1 MEKNETI
8 AQSDTG
14 QALPPIGYIGSIK
27 IEIGILLSCPIK
39 NRLYFQSPNDILF
52 LGFKN
57 RVVRNFRTG
66 IS

>member
-27 IEIGILLSCPIK
+27 IEIGIKDMFTEQAVLSGLVDG
-39 NRLYFQSPNDILF
+39 NL
-52 LGFKN
+52 
-57 RVVRNFRTG
+57 
-66 IS
+66 

>member
-27 IEIGILLSCPIK
+27 IEIGILLSCRITSFS
-39 NRLYFQSPNDILF
+39 YF
-52 LGFKN
+52 
-57 RVVRNFRTG
+57 
-66 IS
+66 